1 MFKKSLVAALT
12 ILAVNNAYALTDT
25 GVPGGTITFNGSVTD
40 TTCNVTTNN
49 GADFTVQ
56 LSPVTVANVGTA
68 VGLVNEGSKPFTI
81 AVSDCA
87 STDADATA
95 LKISFSSPNVS
106 DDEKY
111 LKNYSG
117 SASGVGIA
125 LTEDG
130 QSMIP
135 FNTTVATGLNKTDF
149 DKAGETKNLTYY
161 ANYYNFGGGD
171 ITAGSVVTSA
181 TYTFSYE

>member
-1 MFKKSLVAALT
+1 MFKKSLIAALT
-12 ILAVNNAYALTDT
+12 LVAVNNAHALTEI

-56 LSPVTVANVGTA
+56 LSPITIASVGSD
-68 VGLVNEGSKPFTI
+68 VGLVNEGSQAFTM

-87 STDADATA
+87 STNEGATA

-117 SASGVGIA
+117 SASGVGIT
-125 LTEDG
+125 LTSDG
-130 QSMIP
+130 STMIP
-135 FNTTVATGLNKTDF
+135 FNKAYDTGLTKSDF
-149 DKAGETKNLTYY
+149 ANEGESKNLTYY
-161 ANYYNFGGGD
+161 ANYYNFGGAD
-171 ITAGSVVTSA
+171 VTAGSVVTSA